1 MVLSELSIKR
11 PVFATVISLVL
22 IVFGIISY
30 QRLALR
36 EYPDIDRPIISVSTS
51 YGGAAANVVESRITQ
66 IIEGA
71 VSSIEGLRTVESVS
85 SDGYSRVSLEFDIE
99 RDIDEAA
106 NDVRDRVSR
115 VVGRL
120 PEEADPP
127 RVSKRGGGS
136 GADLIIGVR
145 HPTMSQMELTDYAER
160 HLLDRFSI
168 VDGVAD
174 ARVFGGKRFAMRVWL
189 DRRALAARG
198 LTVQDVES
206 ALRSENVEL
215 PAGRLESETREFSIR
230 LERGFRTAEDFRRLV
245 VRRGEGYLVRLD
257 DVADV
262 EVAPEDLRD
271 SFTAEGQSAIGIGVS
286 RQSTANTLAVISGV
300 KAAMEEVRPQLPEG
314 MELIVLRDSSVFIQA
329 AIHEVRLALL
339 IACAL
344 VIGIIFVFLGSG
356 RAALVPAVTVPIA
369 LISAF
374 IVLAAFGFSINLLT
388 SLALV
393 LAIGLLVD
401 DSIVVLENIHRRIEE
416 GEPPLLA
423 SFRGVNEVAFAVIAT
438 TLVLVAV
445 FVPIGLM
452 GGETGRLFTEF
463 AFAITGAVVF
473 SSIVALTLSPMLC
486 SKILR
491 PRASE
496 SALTRTVDGVFRR
509 VIAWYDRA
517 LRLAVRNPVISLAA
531 LILIL
536 GSIWVMLGTVV
547 SEYEPSEDRGALFV
561 RMSAPEG
568 TGFDA
573 SRAYMERVTDK
584 LTPLVERG
592 EAQHVL
598 AMTPGWGAGGVNQG
612 TAIIDLA
619 PWAER
624 ERSANQVARE
634 LMGELSE
641 IVGVRVF
648 VFQPSGLSFS
658 WGQPIQ
664 FVIGGPTYEELA
676 RWRDIIVE
684 KARAYPGLVGV
695 DADYKETT
703 PQLRVEVDKG
713 RAAEMGVSSL
723 TVGRTLQTM
732 LGSRNVTTFVDRGE
746 EYNVVLQGA
755 EEERRTPTDLANIY
769 VRSTTTGRLIPL
781 ANLVTFEERAEASE
795 LRRYNR
801 MRAVTIS
808 ANIADGYSM
817 GQCLAFL
824 ENAVREELPSSAMV
838 GYKGLSE
845 KLKESS
851 GAVAFVFIIS
861 LVIAYL
867 VLSAQFESFVSPFVI
882 MLTVPMG
889 ILGAAVGMLLMGV
902 TLNIFSQIGLVMLI
916 GLAAKNGILIVEFTN
931 QLRDRGLDFEEAV
944 FRAARLRLRPVL
956 MTGFSTAIG
965 AIPLILATG
974 AGAASRL
981 SLGTVVAFGAT
992 SACILTLFVVPIG
1005 YYYLVRGQASPKE
1018 RERRLESLRDEYED
1032 AM

>member
-22 IVFGIISY
+22 VVFGIISY

-71 VSSIEGLRTVESVS
+71 VSSIEGLRTVESAS
-85 SDGYSRVSLEFDIE
+85 ADGYSRVSLEFDIE

-230 LERGFRTAEDFRRLV
+230 LERGFRTAEDFRSLV
-245 VRRGEGYLVRLD
+245 IVRGADGYLVTLD

-300 KAAMEEVRPQLPEG
+300 KAAMEEMRPQLPEG
-314 MELIVLRDSSVFIQA
+314 MELIVLRDSSVFIQS
-329 AIHEVRLALL
+329 AIREVRLALL

-356 RAALVPAVTVPIA
+356 RAALVPAVTVPIS
-369 LISAF
+369 LVSAF

-463 AFAITGAVVF
+463 AFAIAGAVVF

-486 SKILR
+486 SKLLR
-491 PRASE
+491 PRESE
-496 SALTRTVDGVFRR
+496 GALTRTVDAVFRR

-517 LRLAVRNPVISLAA
+517 LRLSVRNPVISLAV

-536 GSIWVMLGTVV
+536 GSIWIMLGSIV

-568 TGFDA
+568 TGFEA
-573 SRAYMERVTDK
+573 SRGYMERVTDK
-584 LTPLVERG
+584 LTPLIQSG
-592 EAQHVL
+592 EAHHVL
-598 AMTPGWGAGGVNQG
+598 AMTPGWGAGGAPLAAG
-612 TAIIDLA
+612 TAS
-619 PWAER
+619 PP
-624 ERSANQVARE
+624 SPGVAH
-634 LMGELSE
+634 G
-641 IVGVRVF
+641 GW
-648 VFQPSGLSFS
+648 PSGTRRPDFPDGPGEPLP
-658 WGQPIQ
+658 GRRK
-664 FVIGGPTYEELA
+664 GG
-676 RWRDIIVE
+676 
-684 KARAYPGLVGV
+684 
-695 DADYKETT
+695 
-703 PQLRVEVDKG
+703 
-713 RAAEMGVSSL
+713 
-723 TVGRTLQTM
+723 
-732 LGSRNVTTFVDRGE
+732 
-746 EYNVVLQGA
+746 
-755 EEERRTPTDLANIY
+755 
-769 VRSTTTGRLIPL
+769 
-781 ANLVTFEERAEASE
+781 
-795 LRRYNR
+795 
-801 MRAVTIS
+801 
-808 ANIADGYSM
+808 
-817 GQCLAFL
+817 
-824 ENAVREELPSSAMV
+824 
-838 GYKGLSE
+838 
-845 KLKESS
+845 SS
-851 GAVAFVFIIS
+851 GSHGNA
-861 LVIAYL
+861 
-867 VLSAQFESFVSPFVI
+867 
-882 MLTVPMG
+882 MG
-889 ILGAAVGMLLMGV
+889 RSGRGASGCRCRHLPDAHGPKRSR
-902 TLNIFSQIGLVMLI
+902 IH
-916 GLAAKNGILIVEFTN
+916 
-931 QLRDRGLDFEEAV
+931 R
-944 FRAARLRLRPVL
+944 RP
-956 MTGFSTAIG
+956 
-965 AIPLILATG
+965 
-974 AGAASRL
+974 
-981 SLGTVVAFGAT
+981 
-992 SACILTLFVVPIG
+992 
-1005 YYYLVRGQASPKE
+1005 
-1018 RERRLESLRDEYED
+1018 
-1032 AM
+1032 